1 MDDTAS
7 GGGVQPLFALTLW
20 DSQQSV
26 RGTVIGSQE
35 PVSPILLNNKVI
47 CSALSECEQ
56 THQMR

>member
-7 GGGVQPLFALTLW
+7 GGGVQPLFTLALW
-20 DSQQSV
+20 DPQQSV

-47 CSALSECEQ
+47 CAREVNYSILL
-56 THQMR
+56 